1 MRSQITVAAWP
12 EVALPRAE
20 AIDVG
25 HGGCLLAF
33 VEPIGLVIGRRVLI
47 SARGAAGVAH
57 VMGSVVRCERGTDFR
72 TYVAVEFVDLADEE
86 YDVLLDAVAPTDE
99 QAA

>member
-1 MRSQITVAAWP
+1 MAAWP

-25 HGGCLLAF
+25 RGGCLLAF
-33 VEPIGLVIGRRVLI
+33 VEPIGLVLGRRVLI
-47 SARGAAGVAH
+47 SARGDAGVAH
-57 VMGSVVRCERGTDFR
+57 TMGSVVRCERGTDFR
-72 TYVAVEFVDLADEE
+72 TYVAVEFVDLDDRE
-86 YDVLLDAVAPTDE
+86 YELLVDVVAPADD